1 MIPVLITTGKGPD
14 RVSRAIAR
22 AFSLAVPESR
32 LEPRGK
38 RTMAA
43 LLAKAR
49 RLHLTRLCAI
59 YRSQGKPSTI
69 SFLKVGDDGSWERLA
84 PVIFVGKASFAAK
97 FPKAAAQSRCLSITG
112 TKAKALSALVS
123 PKNSCEE
130 TGSRIIAGAKK
141 LSISVGRKKIM
152 ELGVSYGK

>member
-1 MIPVLITTGKGPD
+1 MLITTGKGPD
-14 RVSRAIAR
+14 RVSRSIAR

-43 LLAKAR
+43 LVAKAR
-49 RLHLTRLCAI
+49 RLHLTRLCSI
-59 YRSQGKPSTI
+59 YRSQGKPSTV
-69 SFLKVGDDGSWERLA
+69 SFLKIGDDGSWERLA
-84 PVIFVGKASFAAK
+84 PVILVGKASFAPK
-97 FPKAAAQSRCLSITG
+97 FPKAASQSRFLSITG

-123 PKNSCEE
+123 PKNSGEE

-141 LSISVGRKKIM
+141 LSISIGKKKILSM
-152 ELGVSYGK
+152 DVSYGK